1 MRTGAGRS
9 AYRLHSCSGAG
20 GFRKRLR
27 PPIQDKFSLF
37 PNRLSS
43 RLEML
48 VPEEGRDV
56 LKSIKAMGVYE
67 VAALLIS
74 VFWFVGCSGRVTG
87 ARSCS
92 NRPIAL
98 SANHSSSKFL
108 HVVNSMEERVRGFA
122 IDAAMRALT
131 AVGSAAASDDAPVY
145 AAATLD
151 GKFLYVANAGT
162 KATRVSGYRI
172 DGLRGELTPMVPGAF
187 ATRSSR
193 PTWREGRSRTCP

>member
-87 ARSCS
+87 ASS
-92 NRPIAL
+92 NRPTVL
-98 SANHSSSKFL
+98 SANHASSKFL

-193 PTWREGRSRTCP
+193 PTWHEGRSRTCP